1 MQNWILYSQ
10 KGLPSVC
17 IWGRLYSRRLSV
29 GFPSGNC
36 TYAEHANSILLCPWR
51 PGYGRSFAL
60 SRCAKR
66 VHLNYCHNL
75 GTRNLLGWLLW
86 SHRKLS
92 EENKVRTSLV
102 YSSPQP
108 PQSSCGT
115 LRKGN
120 SRGHNKKIEV
130 EASFSSL
137 FLNFHLKN
145 SIFTFFF
152 REIKVVNN

>member
-1 MQNWILYSQ
+1 MRLFFFFL
-10 KGLPSVC
+10 KKVPAAC
-17 IWGRLYSRRLSV
+17 IWGRLYFRLLFV
-29 GFPSGNC
+29 RCQNGNC
-36 TYAEHANSILLCPWR
+36 TCAEHANSILQYLRSLPD
-51 PGYGRSFAL
+51 YGRSFAL

-115 LRKGN
+115 LRKGR
-120 SRGHNKKIEV
+120 RGHNKKIEV

-137 FLNFHLKN
+137 FW
-145 SIFTFFF
+145 IFISKIQFLHFFSG
-152 REIKVVNN
+152 NQSCQ